1 MIPGTAL
8 DWLKPGLAR
17 RAARVCGFPPVSVPE
32 LGTWSDREA
41 WRVVLDRA
49 TPAEEFAILQQLEAP
64 LMESSPAGA
73 SRLRHARD
81 LGSWRDDVSPLV
93 YGDAELLPRLRQ
105 ALALMPPEVAS
116 NACRS
121 AAWVGIGPGT
131 NAMTMSANFVGED
144 GVRRERLV
152 LAALERAD
160 VLTLCHEA
168 AHLWHAPHPGAP
180 AAGCAIKVDGQAA
193 LRELALRQGWYRQI
207 EREEQ
212 AEETRADAL
221 SLIWVFRAPQGAPA

>member
-1 MIPGTAL
+1 VIPGSVY
-8 DWLKPGLAR
+8 DWMKPAPAR
-17 RAARVCGFPPVSVPE
+17 RAARVCGFPPVSVPG

-49 TPAEEFAILQQLEAP
+49 TPAEEFAILHALEP
-64 LMESSPAGA
+64 TLMESTPAGA
-73 SRLRHARD
+73 SRMRHARD
-81 LGSWRDDVSPLV
+81 EGSHRDDPSPLV
-93 YGDAELLPRLRQ
+93 YGDPELLPRLRQ
-105 ALALMPPEVAS
+105 ALVLLPPAVAAV
-116 NACRS
+116 ACRS
-121 AAWVGIGPGT
+121 AAWLGIGPRT
-131 NAMTMSANFVGED
+131 NAMTMSANFLAED
-144 GVRRERLV
+144 GVRRERVVLV
-152 LAALERAD
+152 ALERAH

-221 SLIWVFRAPQGAPA
+221 ALVWVFRAPQGAPA